1 MNFSKLT
8 ILVKCLIYWML
19 FVFLL
24 FLVGSFLSPV
34 FPPKWERFVYGIFG
48 TFAAILATWVFLKK
62 EKKDL
67 KDYGLSW
74 QKITIPKFLSGILV
88 GSAIFIIILL
98 ILISFSDLILERTN
112 KIFEPLSAFLY
123 LSIIP
128 LALMEEI
135 AFRAYPFLKLNQV
148 FGLRFTQFIV
158 ALAFALYH
166 IITGWNI
173 QIAFLGP
180 GIWAL
185 LFGIAAIWSKGIA
198 FPTGIHVALNLFQQL
213 VETKGGGTES
223 FWVLK
228 QAENASNKA
237 IAESEL
243 VGLSTQIVVLIIAI
257 FLTEWYLRQLRKQ
270 ELKPY

>member
-1 MNFSKLT
+1 MNFPKLT

-19 FVFLL
+19 FIFLL
-24 FLVGSFLSPV
+24 FLAGSFLSPI
-34 FPPKWERFVYGIFG
+34 FPPEWERFVYGIFG
-48 TFAAILATWVFLKK
+48 SFAAILSTWVFLKY
-62 EKKDL
+62 EKHNFKDS
-67 KDYGLSW
+67 GLSW
-74 QKITIPKFLSGILV
+74 QKTTIPKFLSGILI
-88 GSAIFIIILL
+88 GSTIFIIIVL
-98 ILISFSDLILERTN
+98 ILISFSELKLERTN
-112 KIFEPLSAFLY
+112 KIFEPLSAFFY

-128 LALMEEI
+128 LVLMEEI

-198 FPTGIHVALNLFQQL
+198 FPTGIHVSLNLFQKL
-213 VETKGGGTES
+213 IDMRGGGSES

-228 QAENASNKA
+228 LAENTTNES
-237 IAESEL
+237 IAETEL
-243 VGLSTQIVVLIIAI
+243 AGLATQIFILVLAI
-257 FLTEWYLRQLRKQ
+257 CLTEWYLRKIHIRDV
-270 ELKPY
+270 KPY